1 MLTYAVVRQAAQR
14 LCGATYFGL
23 AYPSVIRRLHEL
35 AGANSLYL
43 GSIKAV
49 LSSVQAMLRC
59 YYLSSGV
66 STNSQARTRSIKA
79 LLRLY

>member
-35 AGANSLYL
+35 AGANSFYQ
-43 GSIKAV
+43 GSV
-49 LSSVQAMLRC
+49 
-59 YYLSSGV
+59 
-66 STNSQARTRSIKA
+66 KA

>member
-35 AGANSLYL
+35 AGANPLY
-43 GSIKAV
+43 
-49 LSSVQAMLRC
+49 
-59 YYLSSGV
+59 
-66 STNSQARTRSIKA
+66 
-79 LLRLY
+79 